1 MLVERSEDMSPD
13 GRLSLY
19 RDVDGD
25 VHVKVIP
32 PMDRKDDYAP
42 SVEFVTHCARSPRTV
57 AALQALIEAMRLD
70 NEESPLAGSFT
81 ME

>member
-25 VHVKVIP
+25 IHVKVIP
-32 PMDRKDDYAP
+32 PAERQDDYAP
-42 SVEFVTHCARSPRTV
+42 SVEFVTHCARSPRTII
-57 AALQALIEAMRLD
+57 ALQALIEAMRLD
-70 NEESPLAGSFT
+70 NEERPLTGSIT
-81 ME
+81 LK